1 MSTSTLTN
9 LTIIECPHCQQSIE
23 ILELNCRIFR
33 CGIYKRN
40 FCQIDP
46 HMPKI
51 FCEELVANNAI
62 YGCGKPFKIEIIN
75 QLQNEKNAENKNDE
89 NKNNENNKI
98 ALADL
103 SFNVIICDYI

>member
-1 MSTSTLTN
+1 MSTSTSKN
-9 LTIIECPHCQQSIE
+9 ITIIECPHCQQSIE

-40 FCQIDP
+40 FGQIDP

-62 YGCGKPFKIEIIN
+62 YGCGKPFKIEVVNITNVTSENIN
-75 QLQNEKNAENKNDE
+75 
-89 NKNNENNKI
+89 NNNNMV
-98 ALADL
+98 DL
-103 SFNVIICDYI
+103 SFNVVICDYI

>member
-1 MSTSTLTN
+1 MSTSTSTPTSKN
-9 LTIIECPHCQQSIE
+9 IIIIECPHCQQSIE

-40 FCQIDP
+40 FGQIDP

-62 YGCGKPFKIEIIN
+62 YGCGKPFKIEVV
-75 QLQNEKNAENKNDE
+75 
-89 NKNNENNKI
+89 NNNNNNMV
-98 ALADL
+98 DL
-103 SFNVIICDYI
+103 SFNVVICDYI